1 MNSNS
6 PWQKHFSQ
14 KNRSFYYFNVKDHS
28 SLWVVESCEE
38 GWGRT
43 LIDPKHPERGEKY
56 VNILTNRVFYSE
68 GASEIDCGWKVK
80 RVKKNRP
87 PGGSNPRPP
96 G

>member
-1 MNSNS
+1 MSSNS

-28 SLWVVESCEE
+28 SLWVVDSCEE

-68 GASEIDCGWKVK
+68 GEFSEDEIEKK
-80 RVKKNRP
+80 QKNRP